1 MVPESSD
8 SQGIKKVDNEKS
20 FRPLS
25 LAWELGYTIAIPLV
39 GFALLGRFIDNYF
52 GTSPIFLFA
61 GIVFSVVVTTF
72 LVYWK
77 TKDIISGK

>member
-8 SQGIKKVDNEKS
+8 SQGIEKVKKDKKP
-20 FRPLS
+20 FRPLA

-39 GFALLGRFIDNYF
+39 GFALLGRFIDKYL
-52 GTSPIFLFA
+52 GTSPIFLFV
-61 GIVFSVVVTTF
+61 GIIVSIVLTSF

-77 TKDIISGK
+77 TKDIMNG